1 MVASPDRLLVSYE
14 EYLAWESTQEMRHEF
29 CDGEVIAMA
38 DSSRNHNHVSLI
50 FSKILDNALADRSCE
65 VYIADVKMQ
74 VQPRDK
80 YFYPDVIV
88 NASSG

>member
-38 DSSRNHNHVSLI
+38 DSSRNHNHVSLN
-50 FSKILDNALADRSCE
+50 FSKILELTQVRDNLKQALREGLLRKPSLKA
-65 VYIADVKMQ
+65 
-74 VQPRDK
+74 
-80 YFYPDVIV
+80 
-88 NASSG
+88 

>member
-1 MVASPDRLLVSYE
+1 L
-14 EYLAWESTQEMRHEF
+14 EF